1 MKKIKL
7 YGDLA
12 RFKSNSLNAE
22 IDIPVGFL
30 GNDKPD
36 KFAIDW
42 VLDVK
47 SPSEALRAIEANRP
61 GFLAAT
67 KQGDYAVLLIADNPD
82 LTRRV
87 LIDNA
92 HDPWADEIMMVVPV
106 PKGNTGIEEAV
117 FAAIAS
123 AAVAAGASV
132 AVAFFIADVAIL
144 LIQIGIAMA
153 VAAIA
158 NVITGDKKSV
168 TAPQTEKY
176 DSKPSFISNGAVNVS
191 RPGHPYPIL
200 VGRVRDAGS
209 MVLSSNYYVEDI
221 PV

>member
-7 YGDLA
+7 FGDLA
-12 RFKSNSLNAE
+12 RFKSTSCNAV
-22 IDIPVGFL
+22 IDIPAGFA
-30 GNDKPD
+30 GNANASKLE
-36 KFAIDW
+36 IDW

-47 SPSEALRAIEANRP
+47 TPSEALRAIEANRP

-67 KQGDYAVLLIADNPD
+67 KQGDYAVLLIAGNDK

-106 PKGNTGIEEAV
+106 PKGETGFEALGYAI
-117 FAAIAS
+117 AAIA
-123 AAVAAGASV
+123 VNLGASI
-132 AVAFFIADVAIL
+132 ATAAIIADIAIA
-144 LIQIGIAMA
+144 LIQIGLTMA
-153 VAAIA
+153 ISAIA
-158 NVITGDKKSV
+158 NVLTSEKKSV
-168 TAPQTEKY
+168 SAPQTEKY

-191 RPGHPYPIL
+191 RPGNPYPIL

-209 MVLSSNYYVEDI
+209 IVLSSNYYVEDI

>member
-7 YGDLA
+7 FGELA
-12 RFKSNSLNAE
+12 RFKSNSCNSE
-22 IDIPVGFL
+22 IDIPAGFA
-30 GNDKPD
+30 GNDLPSKLT
-36 KFAIDW
+36 IDW
-42 VLDVK
+42 VLDVRT
-47 SPSEALRAIEANRP
+47 PSEALRAIEANRP

-67 KQGDYAVLLIADNPD
+67 KQGDYAVLLVADNKE

-92 HDPWADEIMMVVPV
+92 HDPWGEEIMVVVPI
-106 PKGNTGIEEAV
+106 PKGKTGVGEAIWLAV
-117 FAAIAS
+117 AS
-123 AAVAAGASV
+123 AALGVGATAAV
-132 AVAFFIADVAIL
+132 AVVIADIAML

-158 NVITGDKKSV
+158 NVITSDKKSV

-191 RPGHPYPIL
+191 RPGHPYPML

-209 MVLSSNYYVEDI
+209 IVLSSNYYVEDI